1 MHYYINGDFSIMT
14 NQEKVCSAIQ
24 TLKSNAEFTFDGEI
38 NSESDFNKIRWVVDV
53 DNSNADF
60 PTAVLSETCPHSEI
74 DWTKFKTEYDKL

>member
-1 MHYYINGDFSIMT
+1 MT

-74 DWTKFKTEYDKL
+74 DWTKFKTEFDKL

>member
-1 MHYYINGDFSIMT
+1 MT

-38 NSESDFNKIRWVVDV
+38 NSESNFNKIRWVVDV

-74 DWTKFKTEYDKL
+74 DWTKFKTEFDKL